1 VADIIFW
8 FLFFII
14 IVGLS
19 IPMFRYLDKNLY
31 DGEMKKRFKLKKL
44 KTLFSFIVV
53 PFLCSSVYTIAPFNS
68 LASFITF
75 WTLGFVISS
84 IVFWLNAQK
93 NKDRED
99 NETLSSDKSATKT
112 ETFYLL
118 LSLAVPNIQLFFL
131 FSFILAGFHIPW

>member
-1 VADIIFW
+1 MADVIFW

-31 DGEMKKRFKLKKL
+31 DGAMKKRFRLKKL
-44 KTLFSFIVV
+44 KTLFTFIVG
-53 PFLCSSVYTIAPFNS
+53 PFLCSCVYTIAPFNS

-93 NKDRED
+93 NKDK
-99 NETLSSDKSATKT
+99 ETPSPDKSATKI

-118 LSLAVPNIQLFFL
+118 LSLAIPNIQLFFL